1 VKPFKTRSKPI
12 LKRIAINKF
21 GEITLKIL
29 KGKSHKVD
37 KNESP
42 FRYFNYVPIGHK
54 KINK

>member
-1 VKPFKTRSKPI
+1 VKPFKTKSKPI
-12 LKRIAINKF
+12 LKNITINKY

-42 FRYFNYVPIGHK
+42 FRYFNYVQIGHK
-54 KINK
+54 KIDK